1 MSQLTTLEAI
11 KMIEDRAR
19 WCRSEG
25 ESDMRNI
32 TQFTHWLAAEVRAG
46 KSSEEIFAS
55 LEEEEDE

>member
-1 MSQLTTLEAI
+1 MSQLTALEAI
-11 KMIEDRAR
+11 EIIEERAQ

-25 ESDMRNI
+25 EGDMRYI
-32 TQFTHWLAAEVRAG
+32 TGFTSWLASQVKAG